1 MTILNIT
8 VHLVDVSATD
18 TGENVDMASI
28 AGRYASRASNGDLP
42 IASRREAAG
51 VGLLLRDA
59 LGVFDDTQLARS
71 AFGKIELADG
81 EAPSI
86 SISHGGSVAVLAV
99 SDVARSVG
107 GPIGV
112 DIEAVDEIVPIAV
125 ERMASSRE
133 RAWIDAAADS
143 QERAF
148 RLCRVWTR
156 IEAVLKAEGCGFS
169 IDPRKDGLPRGWFHS
184 PGVFGQ
190 GVISCAARSMSHIA
204 IEEHAFRV
212 A

>member
-1 MTILNIT
+1 M
-8 VHLVDVSATD
+8 
-18 TGENVDMASI
+18 
-28 AGRYASRASNGDLP
+28 
-42 IASRREAAG
+42 
-51 VGLLLRDA
+51 
-59 LGVFDDTQLARS
+59 
-71 AFGKIELADG
+71 
-81 EAPSI
+81 
-86 SISHGGSVAVLAV
+86 AVLAV

-112 DIEAVDEIVPIAV
+112 DIEVVDEIVPIAV

-156 IEAVLKAEGCGFS
+156 IEAVLKAEGSGFS
-169 IDPRKDGLPRGWFHS
+169 IDPRKDGLPSGWFTS
-184 PGVFGQ
+184 SVVFGQ
-190 GVISCAARSMSHIA
+190 CVISCAARSMPHIA

>member
-8 VHLVDVSATD
+8 VHLVDVSAIVP
-18 TGENVDMASI
+18 GETVDMASI
-28 AGRYASRASNGDLP
+28 AGRYALRASNGDLP

-99 SDVARSVG
+99 SDAARSGG

-112 DIEAVDEIVPIAV
+112 DIEAIDEIAPVAV
-125 ERMASSRE
+125 ERMANDDE
-133 RAWIDAAADS
+133 RAWINAAS
-143 QERAF
+143 NLQERNLRLVRRGHASRPFSRLRVSGF
-148 RLCRVWTR
+148 RLTSQRQVCPT
-156 IEAVLKAEGCGFS
+156 
-169 IDPRKDGLPRGWFHS
+169 DGILR
-184 PGVFGQ
+184 
-190 GVISCAARSMSHIA
+190 R
-204 IEEHAFRV
+204 
-212 A
+212 